1 MGFLADII
9 FFFSR
14 KNVVSLCSVYA
25 LALVDVWYWQWQI
38 VTLCESSGVVDFC
51 IDL

>member
-1 MGFLADII
+1 MKFLADII

-25 LALVDVWYWQWQI
+25 LASVSVIYFAIRVDEMLMFGI
-38 VTLCESSGVVDFC
+38 GNGKL
-51 IDL
+51 